1 LDSDDVYVGVKFDL
15 TANASTTI
23 SLDAVR
29 AYNDSITVDI
39 SGNATDAGNAY
50 PVYLKTSGGTERALG
65 YFDYANDK
73 VVLVPTSEISVGATP
88 VALNMIT
95 DTTVVIDTAVS
106 GISRTLTL
114 SSDLGTYTT
123 AGDFRWY
130 DQAMAATSPI
140 TWMNG
145 ASPISVTLSLSTG
158 N

>member
-1 LDSDDVYVGVKFDL
+1 
-15 TANASTTI
+15 
-23 SLDAVR
+23 
-29 AYNDSITVDI
+29 
-39 SGNATDAGNAY
+39 
-50 PVYLKTSGGTERALG
+50 
-65 YFDYANDK
+65 
-73 VVLVPTSEISVGATP
+73 
-88 VALNMIT
+88 MIT
-95 DTTVVIDTAVS
+95 DTTKVIDIAVS